1 MKTADLSTD
10 LTLAAQWCKNWFVI
24 FSVKLI
30 FHRHRSNT
38 EFSPVTIIG
47 YAHHNTPCKSSP
59 EIKSNW
65 NIWSVAGKNRSDL
78 GFRIFHRLLKR
89 FLDIWIMLI
98 SPFRSSYLGLFPL
111 LMTILSVLLQL
122 VVSPFLQE
130 YWRFENQNFRVG
142 EDFW

>member
-10 LTLAAQWCKNWFVI
+10 LALAAQWCKNWFVI
-24 FSVKLI
+24 FSAKLI

-38 EFSPVTIIG
+38 EFFPVTIIG
-47 YAHHNTPCKSSP
+47 YAHHDTPL
-59 EIKSNW
+59 KSNW
-65 NIWSVAGKNRSDL
+65 NKRSVAGKNRSNL

-89 FLDIWIMLI
+89 FLDIRIMFI
-98 SPFRSSYLGLFPL
+98 SSFRNSYLGLFPL

-130 YWRFENQNFRVG
+130 YWRFENQSFRVG